1 MTKTDQGEIM
11 RSLSR
16 TRAFQ
21 ALRERQ
27 RARLSRKPEKVPTK
41 GWINRLQFAF
51 YSGVMGLL
59 LGGIFDFLTSLIR
72 TFTQPNGDG
81 QFIWFLA
88 YIFAGLGA
96 LLGFTFG
103 ARAGELYAQIFAADD
118 HGSSSAASELIRL
131 IAKTL
136 LVAALIWCV
145 LLIFT

>member
-1 MTKTDQGEIM
+1 M

-27 RARLSRKPEKVPTK
+27 RARLSRTPEQVPAK
-41 GWINRLQFAF
+41 GWANRLKFAVI
-51 YSGVMGLL
+51 SGVVGLL

-72 TFTQPNGDG
+72 TFTQPDSEG
-81 QFIWFLA
+81 QFIWFLV
-88 YIFAGLGA
+88 YVFAGLGA
-96 LLGFTFG
+96 LVGFCFG
-103 ARAGELYAQIFAADD
+103 PRAGELYAQIFAADD
-118 HGSSSAASELIRL
+118 HGASNAASELIRL

-136 LVAALIWCV
+136 LVAALIWCF

>member
-1 MTKTDQGEIM
+1 M

-27 RARLSRKPEKVPTK
+27 RVRLSRKPEKASTK
-41 GWINRLQFAF
+41 GWFNRVKFALF
-51 YSGVMGLL
+51 AGITGLL
-59 LGGIFDFLTSLIR
+59 LGGLFDFVTSLIR

-81 QFIWFLA
+81 QFIWFLT

-96 LLGFTFG
+96 FVGLCFG
-103 ARAGELYAQIFAADD
+103 PRAGELFAQIFAADD
-118 HGSSSAASELIRL
+118 HGSSNASSELIRL

>member
-1 MTKTDQGEIM
+1 M

-27 RARLSRKPEKVPTK
+27 RARLSRKPEKVPAK
-41 GWINRLQFAF
+41 GWLNRLQYAF
-51 YSGVMGLL
+51 YSGIIGLL
-59 LGGIFDFLTSLIR
+59 VGGLFDFATSLIR
-72 TFTQPNGDG
+72 TFTQPDGDG

-88 YIFAGLGA
+88 YVFAGLGA
-96 LLGFTFG
+96 LVGVFFG
-103 ARAGELYAQIFAADD
+103 PRAGELYAQIFAADD
-118 HGSSSAASELIRL
+118 HGASSATSELIRL

-136 LVAALIWCV
+136 LVAALIWSF

>member
-1 MTKTDQGEIM
+1 M

-27 RARLSRKPEKVPTK
+27 RVRLSRKPEKVPTK
-41 GWINRLQFAF
+41 GWVNRLQFAF
-51 YSGVMGLL
+51 FSGIIGLL
-59 LGGIFDFLTSLIR
+59 LGGLFDFITSLIR
-72 TFTQPNGDG
+72 TFTQPDGDG

-88 YIFAGLGA
+88 YVFAGLGA
-96 LLGFTFG
+96 LVGFCFG
-103 ARAGELYAQIFAADD
+103 PRAGELYAQIFALDD
-118 HGSSSAASELIRL
+118 HGSSNATSELIRL

-136 LVAALIWCV
+136 LVAAIIWCV